1 MESTHEGRPKA
12 YSYVRMSTD
21 AQLKGHSRQRQ
32 IEKSVNYAATHKLDL
47 ADETQLEDIGVS
59 AYRGAN
65 VTGGA
70 LGQFLEAVENGRVPK
85 GSYLIV
91 ESLDRI
97 SRQEILDS
105 LDLFLRI
112 IRSGINLVTLE
123 DEKVYNARTT
133 DYGNLNISLG
143 VMARAHE
150 ESLRKGQRVAAAWSN
165 KRSLAGTHPMTKMCP
180 AWLRLNDRRT
190 HYEKIPE
197 KVQIVQRIFQ
207 DTAAGIGSY
216 VITKRL
222 NQEAVPGIGRAKSW
236 QRSYVAKILTNRA
249 VIGEYQPCKISTAG
263 KREPDGPPIK
273 NYFPTIIEED
283 LFYRAQKGRSDRR
296 IHGRGRKGQHL
307 TNLFSGMAK
316 CAYCRRSMV
325 FENKGPPPK
334 GGTFLVCA
342 GAKGGLGCSTTGW
355 RYDHFETS
363 FLALVEQLDLREL
376 ITKENS
382 KKRELQDKI
391 QALEGEKLALRTKME
406 KLVELLEFN
415 SSSKFVGEKLAELEK
430 RETDVDA
437 TIKETET
444 LMLSVETEEN
454 EFRQSKEEVK
464 SLIARLQTPG
474 DDDLY
479 KLRSQVA
486 ARIKGLI
493 DTLQVATAGTAPK
506 VAKATQFL
514 EAVEEDSTFKAQV
527 MDHMKIGMD
536 KRYFAVG
543 FKSGDVLI
551 VYPRK
556 DDPWSFERRVQPRKS
571 ELFLDYNE
579 SPFETEIGSTTGIE
593 AADG

>member
-1 MESTHEGRPKA
+1 MERAHENRPKA

-32 IEKSVNYAATHKLDL
+32 MEKSAKYAAAHRLEL

-70 LGQFLEAVENGRVPK
+70 LGQFLEAVENGRVPT

-123 DEKVYNARTT
+123 DERIYNAQTT
-133 DYGNLNISLG
+133 DYGSLNISLG

-150 ESLRKGQRVAAAWSN
+150 ESLRKGQRVGAAWSN
-165 KRSLAGTHPMTKMCP
+165 KRSLASTHPMTKLCP

-197 KVQIVQRIFQ
+197 KVQVVQRIFQ
-207 DTAAGIGSY
+207 DAAAGIGSY

-222 NQEAVPGIGRAKSW
+222 NQQEVPGIGRAKSW

-249 VIGEYQPCKISTAG
+249 AIGEYQPCKISAAG

-273 NYFPTIIEED
+273 NYFPPIIEED

-296 IHGRGRKGQHL
+296 THGRGRKGQHL
-307 TNLFSGMAK
+307 TNLFSGIAK
-316 CAYCRRSMV
+316 CAYCRSSMV
-325 FENKGPPPK
+325 FENKGLPPK
-334 GGTFLVCA
+334 GGTFLVCSA
-342 GAKGGLGCSTTGW
+342 AKSGLACVTTGW
-355 RYDHFETS
+355 RYEHFETS
-363 FLALVEQLDLREL
+363 FLAFVDQLDLPTL
-376 ITKENS
+376 VANENS
-382 KKRELQDKI
+382 HRKELEDKI
-391 QALEGEKLALRTKME
+391 QALQGEQLAMRAEMEKAYQLLKIASVDFVAEKLSALQQ
-406 KLVELLEFN
+406 
-415 SSSKFVGEKLAELEK
+415 
-430 RETDVDA
+430 RETEIA
-437 TIKETET
+437 ALIKDTEADKLT
-444 LMLSVETEEN
+444 LESKEA

-474 DDDLY
+474 DNDLY

-486 ARIKGLI
+486 ARIRGLVQ
-493 DTLQVATAGTAPK
+493 TLEVATVGKAPK
-506 VAKATQFL
+506 VSKAIEFL
-514 EAVEEDSTFKAQV
+514 EKVEDNPAYKAKVIVQ
-527 MDHMKIGMD
+527 MKIGMD
-536 KRYFAVG
+536 KRYFVVG
-543 FKSGDVLI
+543 FKNGDVLA
-551 VYPRK
+551 VYPQR
-556 DDPWSFERRVQPRKS
+556 DDPLRFERRVEADKKTFR
-571 ELFLDYNE
+571 N
-579 SPFETEIGSTTGIE
+579 IVGSIRS
-593 AADG
+593 